1 MRIYETIFIVKPDAP
16 EEELEASIEQ
26 VTSTITEGGGTI
38 IKVDRWGKRRL
49 AYRVQRYL
57 DGYYFLVNYSVE
69 ENGGLSKEVERRMKV
84 ADQIIKFMTVR
95 VDVEMKRLEKMRLK
109 REKRASKKR
118 TRDPSSERRS
128 RPSAPTAPARPA
140 RPAAPAK
147 AAAPAEAKAEPT
159 KAAAPATTAAPT
171 KTDAE
176 GK

>member
-16 EEELEASIEQ
+16 EDQLATSVEQ

-38 IKVDRWGKRRL
+38 IKVDHWGKRRL

-57 DGYYFLVNYSVE
+57 EGHYFLVNYSVE
-69 ENGGLSKEVERRMKV
+69 ENAGLSKEVERRMKV
-84 ADQIIKFMTVR
+84 ADPIIKFMTVR
-95 VDVEMKRLEKMRLK
+95 VDIEMKRLEKMRVK

-118 TRDPSSERRS
+118 STRDSSSERRS
-128 RPSAPTAPARPA
+128 RPSAPA

-147 AAAPAEAKAEPT
+147 PEATT
-159 KAAAPATTAAPT
+159 KAAPPAKVGAPTEAAGPT
-171 KTDAE
+171 KTDAK